1 MASPTSRCAILLSLL
16 FADTAA
22 LRLGAAASRPRR
34 VRLYLSLPRELL
46 ALNVI
51 PAAVAEAESTA
62 ENWAALREC
71 FPTEAEALAAVEK
84 NPATLLPYGFDSE
97 NRAENIRGS
106 YGVLQDVLES
116 EAEVQ
121 EVLVKNPGVLG
132 CIPRQLAKA
141 SADDIKRAA
150 SVANGF
156 DAVLGPAKRF
166 LNNLPGW
173 DESANEGHRW
183 WEIAVSRAQIVCGPC
198 VCARRVSSTNP
209 ISNIPTFGPSARA
222 PARR

>member
-22 LRLGAAASRPRR
+22 LRLGAGPI
-34 VRLYLSLPRELL
+34 YLSLPRELL

-106 YGVLQDVLES
+106 YSVLQDVLES

-121 EVLVKNPGVLG
+121 EVLEQRDRRSESLEVQL
-132 CIPRQLAKA
+132 RQVCCAQNA
-141 SADDIKRAA
+141 R
-150 SVANGF
+150 V
-156 DAVLGPAKRF
+156 
-166 LNNLPGW
+166 
-173 DESANEGHRW
+173 H
-183 WEIAVSRAQIVCGPC
+183 VSRSRALTCSCSCSSTRACVFTLGLLRGGTDGCGGERVC
-198 VCARRVSSTNP
+198 VCETYCQ
-209 ISNIPTFGPSARA
+209 
-222 PARR
+222 